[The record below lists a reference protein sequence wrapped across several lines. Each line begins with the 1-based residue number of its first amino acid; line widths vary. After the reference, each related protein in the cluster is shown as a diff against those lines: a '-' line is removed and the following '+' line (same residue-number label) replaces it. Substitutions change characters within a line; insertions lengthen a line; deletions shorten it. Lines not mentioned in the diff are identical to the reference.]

1 MFLISNYKRIK
12 LKLDNKTNRKD
23 EENLSKV
30 QSKKQKRLI
39 DLLYLMRNLHMEE
52 IWNDSS

>member
-30 QSKKQKRLI
+30 
-39 DLLYLMRNLHMEE
+39 
-52 IWNDSS
+52 